1 MPDQG
6 VECDMTNESV
16 SRREFAGRIAAAAAV
31 PLIAAGATDRS
42 TEAAQKPD
50 GAKPPSPV
58 ERMLE
63 LIREQYPD
71 RRLDD
76 AAIAEI
82 REELESQI
90 VRSARLSAFP
100 LTNSDEPGFVFK
112 AYRAEEK

>member
-1 MPDQG
+1 
-6 VECDMTNESV
+6 MTNEHV

-31 PLIAAGATDRS
+31 PLITAGAMDWPA
-42 TEAAQKPD
+42 EAAQKPD
-50 GAKPPSPV
+50 DAKLPSPI

-76 AAIAEI
+76 AGIAEI

-100 LTNSDEPGFVFK
+100 LTNADEPGFEFK
-112 AYRAEEK
+112 AYRGEGKKIEGRR